1 MVIRAALLSA
11 AFVMV
16 SGVAHAQNNI
26 YVFEEETI
34 VGRIEKPEA
43 FYILSPS
50 NLEYRWMDAEASF
63 LERIYETVQSAPL

>member
-43 FYILSPS
+43 FYILSP
-50 NLEYRWMDAEASF
+50 
-63 LERIYETVQSAPL
+63 